1 MREWGAEGKVE
12 KGTTAESA
20 QPISLAGRVYTIRE
34 SSSKL
39 RFYDLQADGQKVQV
53 LASLA

>member
-1 MREWGAEGKVE
+1 MREWGADGKVE

-20 QPISLAGRVYTIRE
+20 APISLAGRVYTIRE